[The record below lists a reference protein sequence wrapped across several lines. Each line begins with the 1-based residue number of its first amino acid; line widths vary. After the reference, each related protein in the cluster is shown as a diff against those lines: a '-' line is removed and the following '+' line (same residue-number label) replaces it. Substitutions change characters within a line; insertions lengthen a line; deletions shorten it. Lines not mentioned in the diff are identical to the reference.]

1 MTPKFSL
8 IVVVAVTALAFGV
21 PTALAESQLGGP
33 AVPDAVA
40 YFYANERATLGFG
53 PVIHDHGDATQ
64 AKLQLQSP
72 PMEVIRDHGDATQA
86 KLQLQSPPMEV
97 IRDHGDATQ
106 AKLQLQS
113 PPMEVIRDHGDAA
126 QAKIEQQGSSSV
138 ASRDQVGLDPNS
150 QSAPT
155 VSASSG
161 SSIEWPQLG
170 IGFGLGILL
179 AGGAWFAMRITKG
192 RALAH

>member
-1 MTPKFSL
+1 MTPKLSL
-8 IVVVAVTALAFGV
+8 IVGVAITALAFGV
-21 PTALAESQLGGP
+21 PTALAERQLGGP
-33 AVPDAVA
+33 AVPDAVAYFYANERATLGFGPVIHDHGDATQAKLQLQSVDAVA

-86 KLQLQSPPMEV
+86 KIV
-97 IRDHGDATQ
+97 
-106 AKLQLQS
+106 
-113 PPMEVIRDHGDAA
+113 
-126 QAKIEQQGSSSV
+126 QQGSSSV
-138 ASRDQVGLDPNS
+138 ASRDQVGLDPNT

-161 SSIEWPQLG
+161 SAIEWPQLG

-179 AGGAWFAMRITKG
+179 VGGAWFAMRITKG

>member
-53 PVIHDHGDATQ
+53 PVIRDHGDAAQ

-72 PMEVIRDHGDATQA
+72 PMEVIRDHGDAT
-86 KLQLQSPPMEV
+86 
-97 IRDHGDATQ
+97 
-106 AKLQLQS
+106 
-113 PPMEVIRDHGDAA
+113 

>member
-1 MTPKFSL
+1 MTRKFSL
-8 IVVVAVTALAFGV
+8 TVGVAVTALAFCV
-21 PTALAESQLGGP
+21 PTAFGQAQLVGPSQ
-33 AVPDAVA
+33 PDAVA
-40 YFYANERATLGFG
+40 YFYANERATVPFGPVIHDHGDATQAKLQAKLQRQLVDAVQYFYANERATVPFG

-86 KLQLQSPPMEV
+86 KIV
-97 IRDHGDATQ
+97 
-106 AKLQLQS
+106 
-113 PPMEVIRDHGDAA
+113 
-126 QAKIEQQGSSSV
+126 QQGSSSV
-138 ASRDQVGLDPNS
+138 GSRDQVRLDLNS

-155 VSASSG
+155 VSASSR
-161 SSIEWPQLG
+161 SETEWSQLG

-179 AGGAWFAMRITKG
+179 VGGVWFAMRITKG

>member
-40 YFYANERATLGFG
+40 YFYANGRATLGFG
-53 PVIHDHGDATQ
+53 PVIH
-64 AKLQLQSP
+64 
-72 PMEVIRDHGDATQA
+72 DHGDATQA

-179 AGGAWFAMRITKG
+179 VAGLWLAIRMTKG
-192 RALAH
+192 RPLAH